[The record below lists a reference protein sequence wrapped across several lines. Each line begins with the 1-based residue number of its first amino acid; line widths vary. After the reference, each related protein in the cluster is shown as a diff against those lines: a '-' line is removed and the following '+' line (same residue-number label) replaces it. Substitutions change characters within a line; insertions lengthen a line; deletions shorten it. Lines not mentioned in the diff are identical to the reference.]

1 MAKSESQR
9 AKDRKEQGLC
19 CSCNNP
25 ATKGVRCQDCW
36 QRAKDLA
43 AARYQK
49 RKADGLCGMCGKNP
63 KTEGYATC
71 EGCRKQQN
79 ETRRSEEPRVVFD
92 KPWHQRNKEA
102 GFCTLG
108 GEKHDRPKEGST
120 LCDAC
125 LQKKRDRYQART
137 GGNQCKLCTNPASP
151 GRRKCE
157 ACREK
162 AQKQRQENVDN
173 GLCAECGNQPP
184 EEGRRICSGCLSEGR
199 VKDKR
204 KRIKLRDAA
213 FEAYGGYVCKCC
225 GETEKLFLQID
236 HVNNDGAKHRREV
249 FGKKS
254 GSGQNIYRWL
264 RDNNFPEGFQV
275 LCANCNLGKHRN
287 GGICPHH

>member
-1 MAKSESQR
+1 MAKSESDR
-9 AKDRKEQGLC
+9 ARARREDGKC

-25 ATKGVRCQDCW
+25 ATRGVRCQDCW
-36 QRAKDLA
+36 QRAKEKA

-49 RKADGLCGMCGKNP
+49 RKADKMCGMCGKNP
-63 KTEGYATC
+63 KPEGFVTC
-71 EGCRKQQN
+71 EPCRQKQAG
-79 ETRRSEEPRVVFD
+79 RRPEPVPRVVHE

-102 GFCTLG
+102 GYCTLG

-125 LQKKRDRYQART
+125 LQKKRDRYQIRV
-137 GGNQCKLCTNPASP
+137 GDRQCKTCDKPAVP

-162 AQKQRQENVDN
+162 AQKQRQENVN
-173 GLCAECGNQPP
+173 KGLCAECGNQPP
-184 EEGRRICSGCLSEGR
+184 EEGRKLCEGCLATNR

-204 KRIKLRDAA
+204 KNKKLRDLV
-213 FEAYGGYVCKCC
+213 FETYGGYVCKCC
-225 GETEKLFLQID
+225 GETEPLFLQID
-236 HVNNDGAKHRREV
+236 HVNNDGAKHRKEV
-249 FGKKS
+249 FGEKV
-254 GSGQNIYRWL
+254 GSGQRIYRWL